1 MAATPNLDELKSLT
15 ASGKLVDGFKLLIM
29 HDKAEEEAFIAR
41 MGEES
46 SQLRE
51 VVDKKGRTIDEVD
64 LAFPRFN
71 AVAAS
76 GRQALLE
83 IKLKDRRKIDL
94 LAQLLVLCRESLQQ
108 KEELLEMLDDAELWD
123 DEE

>member
-1 MAATPNLDELKSLT
+1 MAVTPNLDELKSLT
-15 ASGKLVDGFKLLIM
+15 PTGKLLDGFKLLIR

-108 KEELLEMLDDAELWD
+108 KEELLDMLDDAEVWG

>member
-15 ASGKLVDGFKLLIM
+15 ESGKLIDGFKLLIM

-51 VVDKKGRTIDEVD
+51 VIDKNGRTIDEVD

-71 AVAAS
+71 VVAAN
-76 GRQALLE
+76 GRQAMLE
-83 IKLKDRRKIDL
+83 TELKDRRKVDL
-94 LAQLLVLCRESLQQ
+94 LAQLLVL
-108 KEELLEMLDDAELWD
+108 
-123 DEE
+123 